1 MRTIDSQEAI
11 KVIDELVFAKAGRRL
26 SQDEKLVIEA
36 AWEDKEYKEI
46 AATFSYSID
55 RLQRDVGQKLWILL
69 TGILGNGEKVTK
81 KRLRS
86 ILERRMVTDSL
97 LLSTHSQP
105 NPVSTSAIP
114 VMGGQPPDVRTFFGR
129 EVELVQLREAIANCR
144 CLVIYG
150 APGIG
155 KSAMSAKF
163 IEKTSTKLQSQFD
176 CLIWKSVH
184 YGPTLKGLLA
194 DLLDELAL
202 PAIPEQHLPQST
214 QELATLLIKAISMRR
229 CLIVLDSA
237 EAWLRKDRNLRFNP
251 YEKQYSDYGIFL
263 RQIIEEKHSS
273 CIILTSR
280 EPFRDLMKLQRSG
293 RAIFSF
299 KLEGLDVK
307 AAKEILQAR
316 RLTDE
321 QKWSELLEPYLGNPA
336 AIGLVASCIKNFFS
350 GSVAKFLHYQTDLIS
365 KIFKETLAHQYQP
378 ERLSVLEQQILSYLA
393 KRADDAN
400 ALVSFTQMIE
410 ELPVRLH
417 SSFSV
422 SELIMSVENLDDLSL
437 IVNSKNGETKELFF
451 KLPPLLKKY
460 ILQEKRVKLLHTAR
474 TLPAT
479 TMRIIARNT
488 LRRFW
493 EEHPDAEEPLKSWY
507 AEVSQA
513 DWSSP
518 AEIKALYRNVSIV
531 ANNRAIFNI
540 KGNSYRLIVA
550 VRYDIGIVF
559 IRFIGTHAQYDK
571 IDAKTI

>member
-26 SQDEKLVIEA
+26 RPDEKLVLEA
-36 AWEDKEYKEI
+36 AWEDKDYREI
-46 AATFSYSID
+46 AQTGSYTID
-55 RLQRDVGQKLWILL
+55 RLQRDVGRKLWILL
-69 TGILGNGEKVTK
+69 TGVLGNGEKVTK

-86 ILERRMVTDSL
+86 ILERRMVAGSFCHPL
-97 LLSTHSQP
+97 PVQP
-105 NPVSTSAIP
+105 NPINTSAIS
-114 VMGGQPPDVRTFFGR
+114 VIGGQPPNVQTFFGR
-129 EVELVQLREAIANCR
+129 EVELNQLREAIANCR

-155 KSAMSAKF
+155 KSAMSAKL
-163 IEKTSTKLQSQFD
+163 IDQISKQPHSQFD

-184 YGPTLKGLLA
+184 NSPPLKALLA
-194 DLLDELAL
+194 NLLKVLAL
-202 PAIPEQHLPQST
+202 RTIQEQPLPEDTHQLT
-214 QELATLLIKAISMRR
+214 ALFIEALSMRR
-229 CLIVLDSA
+229 CLLVLDTA
-237 EAWLRKDRNLRFNP
+237 EVWLRQQRDSSCNP
-251 YEKQYSDYGIFL
+251 YSEQYSEYATFFRTIV
-263 RQIIEEKHSS
+263 EEKHSS

-280 EPFRDLMKLQRSG
+280 EPFKDLMKLQRSG
-293 RAIFSF
+293 RTSDSF

-307 AAKEILQAR
+307 AAKGILQAR

-336 AIGLVASCIKNFFS
+336 AIELVASRIEKFFS
-350 GSVAKFLHYQTDLIS
+350 GSVAEFLHYQTDLIS
-365 KIFKETLAHQYQP
+365 KIFKETLAEQYQP
-378 ERLSVLEQQILSYLA
+378 EKLSVLEQQILSYLA
-393 KRADDAN
+393 QRADDAN
-400 ALVSFTQMIE
+400 DFVSFTQMIE

-437 IVNSKNGETKELFF
+437 IVNSKNGKTKELFF

-493 EEHPDAEEPLKSWY
+493 EEYPDAEEPLKSWY